1 MGRFKNLKELVG
13 VKFYHIGKIELDGP
27 GGPKPERCSMKNSMY
42 AVAIHYLCWSSK
54 SLQILQKKMLLE
66 RNSDYI
72 FIVRVIENNIPT

>member
-42 AVAIHYLCWSSK
+42 AVAIH
-54 SLQILQKKMLLE
+54 
-66 RNSDYI
+66 
-72 FIVRVIENNIPT
+72 